1 MEKREDVS
9 IGTENFSAAAPLVEG
24 GRTATAVG
32 GVAKVGHGNQNDC
45 NLRRNSLTKQ
55 AERALSEVPIE
66 VEDAIEKLRASV
78 SAPSKTEKIPLLSAL
93 NRVLVN
99 DIVAPF
105 DQPPFNRSPL
115 DGYTF
120 AASSTKATPA
130 ALRIVG
136 QEYAGESWQGTLH
149 DGEALA
155 IATGAPIPAGA
166 DCVIRMEDVTVEGDT
181 VFIPRAC
188 HAGENVCPAGED
200 MRAGTQVL
208 TAGTRLG
215 AVEIAVL
222 ASLGF
227 ADVTVYRLP
236 RIAIAATGDELL
248 TPGEQLRPGRIYDS
262 NLYYLAS
269 RLHEFGFEPIVLG
282 RLSDEPSEAAVQL
295 APCFD
300 DSGDAIERANL
311 VLTTGGV
318 SVGPRD
324 VMHGARQALGARE
337 VFWRVAMKPGA
348 PVLAYEKSGTLGIA
362 LSGNPF
368 AACATF
374 ELLVRPVLAKLAARP
389 DLVLQEG
396 RAMLVDDFP
405 KASRG
410 RRFLRARLADGRV
423 HLPAMH
429 ASGALSSAIGCNAFV
444 DISAGSGALAAGT
457 DVRIW
462 K

>member
-1 MEKREDVS
+1 MDTSR
-9 IGTENFSAAAPLVEG
+9 
-24 GRTATAVG
+24 
-32 GVAKVGHGNQNDC
+32 
-45 NLRRNSLTKQ
+45 
-55 AERALSEVPIE
+55 AERAMKEKPLA
-66 VEDAIEKLRASV
+66 VEAAIEKLCASV
-78 SAPSKTEKIPLLSAL
+78 SSPSKTERIPLLSSL
-93 NRVLVN
+93 NRVLAT
-99 DIVAPF
+99 DITAPF
-105 DQPPFNRSPL
+105 DQPPFSRSPL

-120 AASSTKATPA
+120 AASSTKSATPSAPA

-149 DGEALA
+149 DGETLA

-166 DCVIRMEDVTVEGDT
+166 DCVIRMEDVTVEGET
-181 VFIPRAC
+181 VFIPRAF

-208 TAGTRLG
+208 AAGTHLG
-215 AVEIAVL
+215 AMDIAVL

-248 TPGEQLRPGRIYDS
+248 TPGEPRKPGRIYDS
-262 NLYYLAS
+262 NLYYLAA
-269 RLHEFGFEPIVLG
+269 RLRELGFESVVLG
-282 RLSDEPSEAAVQL
+282 RLSDEPSEAAAQL

-300 DSGDAIERANL
+300 DAGDDGSKRADL

-389 DLVLQEG
+389 ELVLQEG
-396 RAMLVDDFP
+396 RAVLVDDFP

-410 RRFLRARLADGRV
+410 RRFLRARLVDGRV

-444 DISAGSGALAAGT
+444 DIPADSGALAAGT
-457 DVRIW
+457 DVRTW